1 MIIVSLN
8 KKDYRIDPN
17 KKVRDCIIYGI
28 VPLSIH
34 ITRDQSHGN
43 PEYAIIKFLCR
54 EKTGR
59 MFTLSAIF
67 NNIEGDDLPIIHDSG
82 LYLDENIRN
91 AHHAYLYSLIQSST
105 PNYVTSFSFV
115 KEENGMCFEAIKT
128 GKNNRKDEIANLH
141 ITYDHFAMIDHI
153 ISYYEIPSY
162 YDDITETEFLFS
174 HNTMVKESDSIS
186 NSIIVGSVKDSNTK
200 FLEVLKIDRIEALDI
215 VYDSDD
221 ALSRFD
227 KFKRKLSKKSYQ
239 RDMMFHIKVVIHD
252 TQGVVCTIIINIGID
267 DIKNGDSFADYTSI
281 DADDKIHDHELY
293 YKNKLQNNM
302 SVYSNDSENYISGR
316 WVYGINAQH
325 KHAIFFIP
333 HDVYQSFIKETF
345 EV

>member
-1 MIIVSLN
+1 
-8 KKDYRIDPN
+8 
-17 KKVRDCIIYGI
+17 
-28 VPLSIH
+28 
-34 ITRDQSHGN
+34 
-43 PEYAIIKFLCR
+43 
-54 EKTGR
+54 
-59 MFTLSAIF
+59 
-67 NNIEGDDLPIIHDSG
+67 
-82 LYLDENIRN
+82 
-91 AHHAYLYSLIQSST
+91 
-105 PNYVTSFSFV
+105 
-115 KEENGMCFEAIKT
+115 MCFEAIKT
-128 GKNNRKDEIANLH
+128 GKNNHKDEIANLH

-186 NSIIVGSVKDSNTK
+186 NAIIVGSVKDSNTR
-200 FLEVLKIDRIEALDI
+200 FIEILKIDRIEALDI

-239 RDMMFHIKVVIHD
+239 RDMMFHIKVVTHD
-252 TQGVVCTIIINIGID
+252 TQGVVYAISINVGID
-267 DIKNGDSFADYTSI
+267 DIKNGDSFGDYTSI
-281 DADDKIHDHELY
+281 DDDSKIHNHELY

-302 SVYSNDSENYISGR
+302 SVYSNDSKNYISGR
-316 WVYGINAQH
+316 WVYGINTQH

>member
-43 PEYAIIKFLCR
+43 SEYAIIKFLCR

-67 NNIEGDDLPIIHDSG
+67 NNIEDDDLLIIRDSG
-82 LYLDENIRN
+82 LYLDENIKN

-128 GKNNRKDEIANLH
+128 GKNNRKDEVANLH

-174 HNTMVKESDSIS
+174 HNTIVKESDSIS
-186 NSIIVGSVKDSNTK
+186 NSIIVGSVKDSNTR
-200 FLEVLKIDRIEALDI
+200 FLEVSKIIKIEALDI
-215 VYDSDD
+215 VYDSDN

-227 KFKRKLSKKSYQ
+227 RIKKRFSKKSYQ
-239 RDMMFHIKVVIHD
+239 RDMMFHIKVVVQD
-252 TQGVVCTIIINIGID
+252 TQSFTNHTIIINVGID
-267 DIKNGDSFADYTSI
+267 DIKNGDSFGNYTSI
-281 DADDKIHDHELY
+281 DDDSMIHELY

-325 KHAIFFIP
+325 NHAIFFIP
-333 HDVYQSFIKETF
+333 HDVYRSFIKETF
-345 EV
+345 EVV